1 MYKNF
6 TCDHYGKTYY
16 NSEEFHIEDVVF
28 KISTLEHIIDFCR
41 QKNIKNIFCIHVF
54 PEWFRKKYS
63 DINFFFN
70 EPPKNTDRSMRGWK
84 DLKQFNMHRD
94 INIKNFLC
102 SFNGS
107 QEVGRQFFVSMLKK
121 QNLFNVNYC
130 TKNFEFTEQT
140 IDGNIE
146 ELSNNPVLH
155 HKFIKIEDDS
165 DNFYQTKYTIDY
177 EKFDHLHNINC
188 LQEKITESFLNLVC
202 ESFATGELVA
212 ITEKCLFS
220 VVCRGL
226 FLCYAPQN
234 WHNVFEKYYGFRNY
248 TNLFNY
254 HFDTIENPVERL
266 VELVSMI
273 QKFSSL
279 SVRELSD
286 LYELETPTIEYNYD
300 HFFSG
305 KYLDCINEYEDTF
318 NTEKQL

>member
-1 MYKNF
+1 MFKNF
-6 TCDHYGKTYY
+6 TCDHYGPTYY
-16 NSEEFHIEDVVF
+16 NSEEFYIEDIVF
-28 KISTLEHIIDFCR
+28 KTSILEHIINFCR
-41 QKNIKNIFCIHVF
+41 GKNIKNIFSMHVF

-63 DINFFFN
+63 DINFFFKDTPGGSA
-70 EPPKNTDRSMRGWK
+70 EGWEN
-84 DLKQFNMHRD
+84 LKQFNMHRD

-121 QNLFNVNYC
+121 HNLFNVNYC
-130 TKNFEFTEQT
+130 TKNFEFTKQT

-146 ELSNNPVLH
+146 KFSNHPALH
-155 HKFIKIEDDS
+155 HKLIKIEDDS

-177 EKFDHLHNINC
+177 TQFDHLHNINC
-188 LQEKITESFLNLVC
+188 LQEKITDSFLNLVC

-212 ITEKCLFS
+212 ISEKCLYS

-273 QKFSSL
+273 QKFSLL
-279 SVRELSD
+279 SAKDLTD
-286 LYELETPTIEYNYD
+286 LYELETSTIEYNYD

-305 KYLDCINEYEDTF
+305 KYLDCIKQYEDNY
-318 NTEKQL
+318 NTKTN